1 MKRIVLATQL
11 FLNYFLSLEQLP
23 ILQIKKFMDNRSLS
37 RELSLISLGLIND
50 NIDQKNF
57 DIDSFNLES
66 IFESGIDL
74 MINHSRQELAECE
87 DNLEKIYSKILES
100 ELSETKN
107 SLFEKSRNELKET
120 VSHIEIVMN
129 TLSDILDFP
138 KLILISDQI
147 EVRNDIKNRIAKVL
161 KNILHI
167 DSKIDSVMESWRF
180 KRLPRIDRDILRL
193 AFVDI
198 EYLNIPVSVA
208 CNEAVNL
215 ANKYSDKQGRK
226 MINGILRRLQN
237 EKLN

>member
-1 MKRIVLATQL
+1 
-11 FLNYFLSLEQLP
+11 
-23 ILQIKKFMDNRSLS
+23 MDIRSLS

-50 NIDQKNF
+50 NIDQRNF
-57 DIDSFNLES
+57 DIDNINFES
-66 IFESGIDL
+66 ILESGIEL
-74 MINHSRQELAECE
+74 LINHCREELTECE
-87 DNLEKIYSKILES
+87 NNLEKTYSNILES
-100 ELSETKN
+100 ELSEIK
-107 SLFEKSRNELKET
+107 SEPYEKLRNEMKEI
-120 VSHIEIVMN
+120 VSCIEIIMN

-138 KLILISDQI
+138 KLIAISDHIQ
-147 EVRNDIKNRIAKVL
+147 VRKDIKNRISKVL
-161 KNILHI
+161 KNIFHI
-167 DSKIDSVMESWRF
+167 DSNIDNVMEGWRF

-237 EKLN
+237 EKT

>member
-1 MKRIVLATQL
+1 
-11 FLNYFLSLEQLP
+11 
-23 ILQIKKFMDNRSLS
+23 MDNRSLS
-37 RELSLISLGLIND
+37 RELSLISLGLIKENT
-50 NIDQKNF
+50 DQSNF
-57 DIDSFNLES
+57 DIDNINFES
-66 IFESGIDL
+66 IFDSGIEL
-74 MINHSRQELAECE
+74 MINHCREELADCE
-87 DNLEKIYSKILES
+87 DNLEKSYSKILES
-100 ELSETKN
+100 ELSEIKN
-107 SLFEKSRNELKET
+107 ELFEKSRNEIKET
-120 VSHIEIVMN
+120 VSHIETVMN

-138 KLILISDQI
+138 KLIAISDHAEI
-147 EVRNDIKNRIAKVL
+147 RNDIKNRISKVL
-161 KNILHI
+161 KNIFNI
-167 DSKIDSVMESWRF
+167 DSKIDNVMEGWRF